1 MVSFV
6 LTDRGV
12 VYACGDNKLGQCGVG
27 NQNPTILTATAVSEI
42 YLFVFVSCSVTLV
55 ALCLTMTRESGN
67 TEGRKIIILDL

>member
-27 NQNPTILTATAVSEI
+27 NQNPAILTATAVSEL
-42 YLFVFVSCSVTLV
+42 YLFLLL
-55 ALCLTMTRESGN
+55 AL
-67 TEGRKIIILDL
+67 